1 MRHDDRCGA
10 ADVGDVEVAEL
21 LDAGAGVVGQGE
33 QDGVPDSA
41 CAGGAGFAEQR
52 FDLVAGQVPEVRG
65 RGVLLPDREYL
76 GDLVEVG
83 GLLDGGV
90 AAERLDHREALVAGC
105 RRAAALGLQPA
116 QEPQDP

>member
-1 MRHDDRCGA
+1 
-10 ADVGDVEVAEL
+10 
-21 LDAGAGVVGQGE
+21 LDAGSGVVGQGE
-33 QDGVPDSA
+33 QDGVSDRA
-41 CAGGAGFAEQR
+41 CAGGAGFAEQG
-52 FDLVAGQVPEVRG
+52 FDLVAGQVPEVRD

-76 GDLVEVG
+76 GDLVQVG

-90 AAERLDHREALVAGC
+90 PAERLDHREALVAGG